1 MSESK
6 LIYQKCGQCDNFFP
20 PEYREC
26 PYCYKSVEQPDF
38 GNQPIAP
45 STKVK
50 KRGSSLSIG
59 GVILLFAL
67 LMFGQEWLRS
77 LSQQAVDAEAALYAQ
92 SQMLYEARMDALYA
106 RSQVSLQEKLDRL
119 PLGSRQAQNLQ
130 DQAQALY
137 DAEARLIKLEV
148 EAAYAAQFKEV
159 VPVWARWLMG
169 WKGTIEISDG

>member
-6 LIYQKCGQCDNFFP
+6 LIYQKCGQCDNFFH

-26 PYCYKSVEQPDF
+26 PYFYKSVEQPDF
-38 GNQPIAP
+38 GNQPTAP

-50 KRGSSLSIG
+50 KRGSYLSIG
-59 GVILLFAL
+59 GVILLFSL
-67 LMFGQEWLRS
+67 LMYGQEWLRS

-106 RSQVSLQEKLDRL
+106 RSQVSLQGKLGL

-130 DQAQALY
+130 DQVQALY

-159 VPVWARWLMG
+159 VPVWVRWLMG
-169 WKGTIEISDG
+169 WQGTIEISDG